1 MPACDIIISGQV
13 QGVGYRPFVYRL
25 AHKMN
30 LHGQVYNGAGRVFIH
45 IEGDGAQIDHFA
57 DQLIIAAPPLAR
69 PKLDI
74 SQEVP
79 VRGDQGFRI
88 ETSASDAMPE
98 VHIPSDMFTCDDCL
112 AEMSDPAERRFGYP
126 FINCTQCGPRYT
138 LIRAMPYDRPNTS
151 LRDFPLCDDCRAE
164 FENPLDRRFH
174 AQPLACAKC
183 GPELEFVFGVE
194 CIKDNAAA
202 LAVCITALRDGNI
215 IAIKGV
221 GGYHLVCDAQNDAA
235 IKALRKRKHRPDKP
249 LAVMF
254 VQTGTD
260 GLDHVR
266 QHCTLSDKE
275 AKAIADPARP
285 IVLVRKRQRSALSEH
300 LAPGLGE
307 LGVFLPYAPLHHL
320 LLRDYGAPLVATS
333 GNISAEPVITDTKM
347 AAERLTT
354 IADAFLH
361 HNRPI
366 IRPADDSV
374 VRVIAG
380 AARSMRLGRGTAPLE
395 FDLPTALPEPVLAV
409 GGHMKGAIALGW
421 KNRVVLSPHI
431 ADLSSPRSLD
441 VLVSL
446 AKDLQAL
453 YGIQAER
460 IIHDAHPG
468 YASTVWAKQQGLPLC
483 AVQHHRAHAS
493 ALAGEYPQIKRW
505 MVFAWD
511 GVGLGDDGTLWGGEG
526 FVGAPGNWRRV
537 TSWRTFDLLGAD
549 RAGREPWRSAAALLW
564 QRGED
569 LPQQSADRELAKAAW
584 KKGINVHTT
593 SAVGRLF
600 DAAAC
605 LVMGLEKVS
614 FEGQGPMQ
622 FEALVQGKA
631 EAIPLPLVI
640 GDDGVA
646 RSDGHDLIAVM
657 QDREIPGK
665 KRAAVFHE
673 SLAQALVDQV
683 IFARETHRIDAI
695 GLTGGVFQN
704 RVLAECVLGKLA
716 MLKLPA
722 FLPRR
727 MPSNDGGLAF
737 GQVMESL
744 GKSDEHI

>member
-1 MPACDIIISGQV
+1 MAARDIIISGQV

-25 AHKMN
+25 AHQMS
-30 LHGQVYNGAGRVFIH
+30 LHGHVHNGAGRVFIH
-45 IEGDGAQIDHFA
+45 IEGDGAQIDRFA
-57 DQLIIAAPPLAR
+57 NQLIISAPPLAR
-69 PKLDI
+69 PKLDA

-79 VRGDQGFRI
+79 VLGDQGFRI
-88 ETSASDAMPE
+88 ETSTADAMPE
-98 VHIPSDMFTCDDCL
+98 VHIPPDMFTCDDCL

-151 LRDFPLCDDCRAE
+151 LRDFPLCEDCRAE

-183 GPELEFVFGVE
+183 GPGLEFVLGTT
-194 CIKDNAAA
+194 CIKDNEAA
-202 LAVCITALRDGNI
+202 LADCIVALRDGNI

-221 GGYHLVCDAQNDAA
+221 GGYHLVCDAQQDAA
-235 IKALRKRKHRPDKP
+235 IEALRKRKHRPDKP

-254 VQTGTD
+254 AQMGTD
-260 GLDHVR
+260 GLDQVR
-266 QHCTLSDKE
+266 QHCTLSDDE
-275 AKAIADPARP
+275 ASAIADPARP
-285 IVLVRKRQRSALSEH
+285 IVLVRKRRSSALSEY

-320 LLRDYGAPLVATS
+320 LLHDYGAPLVATS
-333 GNISAEPVITDTKM
+333 GNISGEPVIIDTKM
-347 AAERLTT
+347 AAERLAT

-380 AARSMRLGRGTAPLE
+380 AARSMRLGRGSAPLE
-395 FDLPTALPEPVLAV
+395 LDLPTALPEPVLAV

-421 KNRVVLSPHI
+421 GQRAVLSPHI

-441 VLVSL
+441 VLASL
-446 AKDLQAL
+446 VEDLQTL
-453 YGIQAER
+453 YGVQAEK

-468 YASTVWAKQQGLPLC
+468 YASTLWARQQHLPLMP
-483 AVQHHRAHAS
+483 VQHHRAHAS
-493 ALAGEYPQIKRW
+493 VLAGEYPEVKNW

-526 FVGAPGNWRRV
+526 FVGAPGHWRRV
-537 TSWRTFDLLGAD
+537 TSWRPFDLLGAD

-564 QRGED
+564 QSGED

-605 LVMGLEKVS
+605 LVIGLEKVS

-622 FEALVQGKA
+622 FEALVHGKA
-631 EAIPLPLVI
+631 EAIPLPLII

-646 RSDGHDLIAVM
+646 RSDWRALITVM
-657 QDREIPGK
+657 QDREIPGE
-665 KRAAVFHE
+665 KRAAIFHE
-673 SLAQALVDQV
+673 SLAQALVEQV
-683 IFARETHRIDAI
+683 IFARKFHRFEAI
-695 GLTGGVFQN
+695 GMTGGVFQN
-704 RVLAECVLGKLA
+704 RVLAERVLVKLA
-716 MLKLPA
+716 KLKIPA

-727 MPSNDGGLAF
+727 IPANDGGLAF

>member
-1 MPACDIIISGQV
+1 MAARDIIISGQV

-25 AHKMN
+25 AHQMHLN
-30 LHGQVYNGAGRVFIH
+30 GHVHNGAGRVFIH
-45 IEGDGAQIDHFA
+45 IEGTGGQIDRFA
-57 DQLIIAAPPLAR
+57 DQLIVAAPPLAR
-69 PKLDI
+69 PKLDT
-74 SQEVP
+74 SQDVP
-79 VRGDQGFRI
+79 VLGDQGFRI
-88 ETSASDAMPE
+88 ETSTADAMPE
-98 VHIPSDMFTCDDCL
+98 VHIPPDMFTCDDCL

-151 LRDFPLCDDCRAE
+151 LRDFPLCEDCRAE

-183 GPELEFVFGVE
+183 GPGLEFVLGAT
-194 CIKDNAAA
+194 CIKNNQAA
-202 LAVCITALRDGNI
+202 LDACITALRDGNI

-221 GGYHLVCDAQNDAA
+221 GGYHLVCDAQNEAA
-235 IKALRKRKHRPDKP
+235 IEALRKRKHRPDKP

-254 VQTGTD
+254 SQMGTD

-266 QHCTLSDKE
+266 QHCTLSDDE
-275 AKAIADPARP
+275 ASAIADPARP
-285 IVLVRKRQRSALSEH
+285 IVLVRKRRGSALSAQ

-320 LLRDYGAPLVATS
+320 LLTKYGAPLVATS
-333 GNISAEPVITDTKM
+333 GNISGEPVIIDTNM
-347 AAERLTT
+347 AATRLTT
-354 IADAFLH
+354 IADGFLH

-380 AARSMRLGRGTAPLE
+380 VARSIRLGRGAAPLE

-421 KNRVVLSPHI
+421 GQRAVLSPHI

-441 VLVSL
+441 VLSTL
-446 AKDLQAL
+446 AEDLQTL
-453 YGIQAER
+453 YGVRAKT

-468 YASTVWAKQQGLPLC
+468 YASTLWARQQHLPLEP
-483 AVQHHRAHAS
+483 VQHHRAHAS
-493 ALAGEYPQIKRW
+493 ALAGEYPKVKNW
-505 MVFAWD
+505 MVFTWD

-526 FVGAPGNWRRV
+526 FVGAPGHWRRV
-537 TSWRTFDLLGAD
+537 TSWRPFDLLGAD

-564 QRGED
+564 SMQMDMPG
-569 LPQQSADRELAKAAW
+569 QNADKALARAAW
-584 KKGINVHTT
+584 EKRINVHTT

-605 LVMGLEKVS
+605 MALGLEKVS
-614 FEGQGPMQ
+614 YEGQGPMQ
-622 FEALVQGKA
+622 LEALAKGEA
-631 EAIPLPLVI
+631 EAVFLPLSI

-646 RSDGHDLIAVM
+646 RSDWRDLMAVM
-657 QDREIPGK
+657 AEGK
-665 KRAAVFHE
+665 LAAQKRAAIFHE

-683 IFARETHRIDAI
+683 IFARQAHRFEAI

-704 RVLAECVLGKLA
+704 RVLAERVLAKLA
-716 MLKLPA
+716 KLKIPA
-722 FLPRR
+722 VLPRR
-727 MPSNDGGLAF
+727 IPANDGGLAF